1 MATKAEKAFMNKMAE
16 YGCVVCRWHEAVD
29 DLPPSN
35 LHHIR
40 DKTGMGKKDKD
51 IIPLCHYHHQGKEG
65 IHTIGKQT
73 WEDKYGKQR
82 DLHEKLLKEIG

>member
-51 IIPLCHYHHQGKEG
+51 IIPLCWHHHQGPEG
-65 IHTIGKQT
+65 IHHLGKET
-73 WEDKYGKQR
+73 WENKYGKQR
-82 DLHEKLLKEIG
+82 DLHRRLLDELE